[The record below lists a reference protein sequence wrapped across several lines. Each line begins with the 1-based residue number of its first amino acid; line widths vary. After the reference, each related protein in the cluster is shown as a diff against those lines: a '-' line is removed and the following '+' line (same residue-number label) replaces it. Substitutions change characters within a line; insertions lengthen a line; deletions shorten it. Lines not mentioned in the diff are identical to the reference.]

1 MKTTDIKTVIAA
13 SAARIA
19 ARPRTLPIFG
29 VTAAGLVLRFAA
41 VIDGPAGRSC
51 RADAGDVP
59 VMLPTLNA
67 GTDYAICLG
76 ADGGLVATDWDH
88 LAGDVVGGFHF
99 APGGNATG
107 RAGGDSAPTINP
119 FSCWDL
125 GWRPTCPDPR
135 GMACVDGRFWADIY
149 LTGVNALKDGSSVYG
164 ADIADGRSLPVRADG
179 KVSPRF
185 DYEVATAV
193 MAALGKT
200 LLSIEDFFAAAF
212 GVTEATSVGSDPVRT
227 GLDAPRTSKWGLM
240 QATGNMTI
248 WGHDGDPDGPR
259 RAALLGGDWD
269 GGDWSGSRFAGVSHW
284 PVSSDGWIGARGRSD
299 HLALV

>member
-1 MKTTDIKTVIAA
+1 MDKVTMTIASITRVMAGPVFVPAAPATLSVMAGTRFDIGGDVHDFAD
-13 SAARIA
+13 
-19 ARPRTLPIFG
+19 
-29 VTAAGLVLRFAA
+29 VTAVLLPEAL
-41 VIDGPAGRSC
+41 IAGRDYVIRLAEGALLAELAS
-51 RADAGDVP
+51 GD
-59 VMLPTLNA
+59 L
-67 GTDYAICLG
+67 
-76 ADGGLVATDWDH
+76 DGVL
-88 LAGDVVGGFHF
+88 GGFHF
-99 APGGNATG
+99 APGGNATE
-107 RAGGDSAPTINP
+107 RAGGDSAPAINP
-119 FSCWDL
+119 YSCWDL

-164 ADIADGRSLPVRADG
+164 ADIADGRSLPLRADG
-179 KVSPRF
+179 KAYPRF

-212 GVTEATSVGSDPVRT
+212 GVTEATSAGSDPVRT
-227 GLDAPRTSKWGLM
+227 GLDAAHTSKWGLM

-259 RAALLGGDWD
+259 RAALLGGDWRLD
-269 GGDWSGSRFAGVSHW
+269 GDWSGSRAARVPYW
-284 PVSSDGWIGARGRSD
+284 PGLSYEWIGARGRSD